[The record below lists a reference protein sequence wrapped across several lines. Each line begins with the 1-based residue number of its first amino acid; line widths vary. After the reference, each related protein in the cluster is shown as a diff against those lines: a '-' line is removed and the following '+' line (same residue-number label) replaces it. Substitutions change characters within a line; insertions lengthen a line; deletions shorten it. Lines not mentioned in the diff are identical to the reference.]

1 MFKSLNETLKKAT
14 HRTTVK
20 QTGLNSP
27 YIFEPCESYRLIWQF
42 TILSSWYSANFI
54 IIVSKSN
61 ILTSA
66 QTKPF
71 VLVSVF
77 YQMVLPQ
84 TNIIPTALFSYSYPE
99 ETSRGK
105 EILSDV
111 ICPAQMRLQCVINH
125 RKIICSSEPP
135 RSLISFVPID
145 LTAISETGGGVGS
158 SVGSIQAIDQKL
170 NDLVYTVTVETD
182 REMQKKLH
190 HSEVLAGLTWQRWA
204 QLISVH
210 IHTPRH
216 PTP

>member
-1 MFKSLNETLKKAT
+1 
-14 HRTTVK
+14 
-20 QTGLNSP
+20 
-27 YIFEPCESYRLIWQF
+27 
-42 TILSSWYSANFI
+42 
-54 IIVSKSN
+54 
-61 ILTSA
+61 
-66 QTKPF
+66 
-71 VLVSVF
+71 
-77 YQMVLPQ
+77 
-84 TNIIPTALFSYSYPE
+84 
-99 ETSRGK
+99 
-105 EILSDV
+105 
-111 ICPAQMRLQCVINH
+111 MRLQCVINH

-170 NDLVYTVTVETD
+170 NDLVYTMTVETD